1 MALSS
6 LPSAGPAVYLRPDN
20 VSDAV
25 SALAVM
31 PLTILAGGT
40 DFYAAR
46 SGLPV
51 NESILDISSIA
62 SLRGLREEG
71 AQWRVGPATTWSDL
85 LRAELEPSLL
95 AALRGLRNAA
105 REVGGIQI
113 QNMGTIAGNVC
124 NASPAADGIPV
135 LMALD
140 AQVELTSLAG
150 VRCISI
156 QDFVLGSR
164 RTARRPDELVSGIL
178 IPRRQH
184 ARSSFQKLGHR
195 RYLVISIVMV
205 AVVLDTDD
213 AGKIDHAGIAVGACS
228 ARALRLASLERKLIG
243 HAINADLT
251 ELLTA
256 DDLQPLS
263 PIDDVRGTGSY
274 RRDAAMTLVRR
285 TLQEALQ

>member
-1 MALSS
+1 MSA
-6 LPSAGPAVYLRPDN
+6 LPSAGGAAYLRPDN
-20 VSDAV
+20 VFDAV
-25 SALAVM
+25 SALATR

-51 NESILDISSIA
+51 NESILDISNIG

-71 AQWRVGPATTWSDL
+71 AHWRIGPATTWSDI

-95 AALRGLRNAA
+95 ATLRGLRNAA
-105 REVGGIQI
+105 RDVGGIQV

-140 AQVELTSLAG
+140 AQIELTSLSG
-150 VRCISI
+150 VRCVAL
-156 QDFVLGSR
+156 QEFVLGSR

-178 IPRRQH
+178 IPRRRH

-205 AVVLDTDD
+205 AVVLDTND
-213 AGKIDHAGIAVGACS
+213 AGQIDYAGVAVGACS
-228 ARALRLASLERKLIG
+228 ARALRLLSLERKLIG
-243 HAINADLT
+243 QPINTDLT
-251 ELLTA
+251 ELLAA
-256 DDLQPLS
+256 DDLQPLT

-274 RRDAAMTLVRR
+274 RRDAAMTLIRR
-285 TLQEALQ
+285 TLQETLQ

>member
-1 MALSS
+1 LSA
-6 LPSAGPAVYLRPDN
+6 LPSAGGAVYLRPDN
-20 VSDAV
+20 VFDAV
-25 SALAVM
+25 SALATR

-51 NESILDISSIA
+51 NESILDISNIG

-71 AQWRVGPATTWSDL
+71 AHWRIGPATTWSDI

-95 AALRGLRNAA
+95 ATLRGLRNAA
-105 REVGGIQI
+105 RDVGGIQV

-140 AQVELTSLAG
+140 AQIELTSLSG
-150 VRCISI
+150 VRCVAL
-156 QDFVLGSR
+156 QEFVLGSR
-164 RTARRPDELVSGIL
+164 RTVRRPDELVSGIL
-178 IPRRQH
+178 IPRRRH
-184 ARSSFQKLGHR
+184 ARTSFQKLGHR

-205 AVVLDTDD
+205 AVVLDTND
-213 AGKIDHAGIAVGACS
+213 AGQIDYAGIAVGACS
-228 ARALRLASLERKLIG
+228 ARALRLPSLERKLIG
-243 HAINADLT
+243 QPINTNLT
-251 ELLTA
+251 ELLAA
-256 DDLQPLS
+256 DDLQPLT

-274 RRDAAMTLVRR
+274 RRDAAMTLIRR

>member
-1 MALSS
+1 LSA
-6 LPSAGPAVYLRPDN
+6 LPSAGSAVYLRPDN
-20 VSDAV
+20 VSEAV
-25 SALAVM
+25 SALAAM

-51 NESILDISSIA
+51 NESILDISNIA
-62 SLRGLREEG
+62 SLRGLRDEG
-71 AQWRVGPATTWSDL
+71 AQWRIGPATTWSDI
-85 LRAELEPSLL
+85 LRADLEPSLL
-95 AALRGLRNAA
+95 AALGGLRNAA
-105 REVGGIQI
+105 RDIGGIQI

-140 AQVELTSLAG
+140 AQIELTSVSG
-150 VRCISI
+150 VRSMALCN
-156 QDFVLGSR
+156 FVLGSR

-178 IPRRQH
+178 IPRRRH

-205 AVVLDTDD
+205 AVVLDTDN
-213 AGKIDHAGIAVGACS
+213 AGIIDYAGIAVGACS

-243 HAINADLT
+243 QAMDAGLSDL
-251 ELLTA
+251 LAA
-256 DDLQPLS
+256 DDLQPLT
-263 PIDDVRGTGSY
+263 PIDDVRGTAIY
-274 RRDAAMTLVRR
+274 RRDAALTLIRR
-285 TLQEALQ
+285 TLQEALP

>member
-1 MALSS
+1 LSA

-20 VSDAV
+20 IADAV
-25 SALAVM
+25 SALASM

-51 NESILDISSIA
+51 AEPVLDITNIA
-62 SLRGLREEG
+62 SLRGVRKEAG
-71 AQWRVGPATTWSDL
+71 HWRIGPTTTWSDI
-85 LRAELEPSLL
+85 LRTDFAPPLL

-105 REVGGIQI
+105 RDVGGIQV

-140 AQVELTSLAG
+140 AQVELTSLSG
-150 VRCISI
+150 VRSMPVTE
-156 QDFVLGSR
+156 FVLGSR

-178 IPRRQH
+178 IPRRRH
-184 ARSSFQKLGHR
+184 ARSSFLKLGHR

-205 AVVLDTDD
+205 AVVLDADD
-213 AGKIDHAGIAVGACS
+213 AGTIDHAGVAVGACS
-228 ARALRLASLERKLIG
+228 ARALRLGSLERKLVGQRID
-243 HAINADLT
+243 ADLPG
-251 ELLTA
+251 LLTP
-256 DDLQPLS
+256 DDLNTLT
-263 PIDDVRGTGSY
+263 PIDDVRGTGVY
-274 RRDAAMTLVRR
+274 RRDAALTLIRR
-285 TLQEALQ
+285 ALEDALHE

>member
-1 MALSS
+1 MSA

-20 VSDAV
+20 VSDAI
-25 SALAVM
+25 SALAAM

-51 NESILDISSIA
+51 SESILDITNIA
-62 SLRGLREEG
+62 SLRGVSDEG
-71 AQWRVGPATTWSDL
+71 ARWRIGPATTWSDI
-85 LRAELEPSLL
+85 LRADLEPSLL

-105 REVGGIQI
+105 RDIGGIQV

-140 AQVELTSLAG
+140 AQVELTSTAG
-150 VRCISI
+150 VRRMPLR
-156 QDFVLGSR
+156 DFVLGSR
-164 RTARRPDELVSGIL
+164 RIARRPDELVSGIL
-178 IPRRQH
+178 IPRRRH

-213 AGKIDHAGIAVGACS
+213 AGKIDFAGIAVGACS

-243 HAINADLT
+243 HMADASLPD
-251 ELLTA
+251 LLAA
-256 DDLQPLS
+256 DDLQPLT
-263 PIDDVRGTGSY
+263 PIDDVRGTGIY
-274 RRDAAMTLVRR
+274 RRDAALTLIRR
-285 TLQEALQ
+285 AMQEALS

>member
-1 MALSS
+1 LSA
-6 LPSAGPAVYLRPDN
+6 LPSAGPVVYLRPDN
-20 VSDAV
+20 VSDAI
-25 SALAVM
+25 SALAAM

-51 NESILDISSIA
+51 NESILDITNIA
-62 SLRGLREEG
+62 SLRGLSEEG
-71 AQWRVGPATTWSDL
+71 ARWRIGPATTWSDI
-85 LRAELEPSLL
+85 LRADAEPSLL

-105 REVGGIQI
+105 REVGGIQV

-150 VRCISI
+150 VRCMALRE
-156 QDFVLGSR
+156 FVLGSR

-178 IPRRQH
+178 IPRRRH

-213 AGKIDHAGIAVGACS
+213 AGKIDFAGIAVGACS

-243 HAINADLT
+243 QSADASLSD
-251 ELLTA
+251 LLAA
-256 DDLQPLS
+256 DDLQPLT
-263 PIDDVRGTGSY
+263 PIDDVRGTGIY
-274 RRDAAMTLVRR
+274 RRDAALTLIRR
-285 TLQEALQ
+285 AMQEALS

>member
-1 MALSS
+1 MSA
-6 LPSAGPAVYLRPDN
+6 LPSGGGAAYLRPDN
-20 VSDAV
+20 VFDAV
-25 SALAVM
+25 SALATR

-51 NESILDISSIA
+51 NESILDISNIG

-71 AQWRVGPATTWSDL
+71 AHWRIGPATTWSDI

-95 AALRGLRNAA
+95 ATLRGLRNAA
-105 REVGGIQI
+105 RDVGGIQV

-140 AQVELTSLAG
+140 AQIELTSLSG
-150 VRCISI
+150 VRCVAL
-156 QDFVLGSR
+156 QEFVLGSR

-178 IPRRQH
+178 IPRRRH

-205 AVVLDTDD
+205 AVVLDTND
-213 AGKIDHAGIAVGACS
+213 AGQIDYAGVAVGACS
-228 ARALRLASLERKLIG
+228 ARALRLLSLERKLIG
-243 HAINADLT
+243 QPINTDLT
-251 ELLTA
+251 ELLAA
-256 DDLQPLS
+256 DDLQPLT

-274 RRDAAMTLVRR
+274 RRDAAMTLIRR
-285 TLQEALQ
+285 TLQETLQ